1 MPTVKTKQLI
11 QWAIA
16 LIVSFSILL
25 IPNTENFTPELQKY
39 FVITILAIFLFAFEL
54 IDSTIVAISLP
65 VLYILFKLSD
75 VQAPPG
81 PILLYG

>member
-39 FVITILAIFLFAFEL
+39 FVITILAIFLFDA
-54 IDSTIVAISLP
+54 S
-65 VLYILFKLSD
+65 
-75 VQAPPG
+75 
-81 PILLYG
+81 